1 MGEGLLGYQVQV
13 GKKMDMIREE
23 GIGGQGRQMPTQ
35 AVSSS
40 AVEQSVKRR
49 IIPKAERPDVRT
61 QHGPPSASVNKVL
74 LAHSCTDSL
83 KAAKSH
89 VGKPG
94 VPRTGSMAQDSGVQ
108 VDRKQP

>member
-23 GIGGQGRQMPTQ
+23 GIGGPGCQMPTQ

-49 IIPKAERPDVRT
+49 IIPKAERLDVRT
-61 QHGPPSASVNKVL
+61 QPGPPSASVNIYWHT
-74 LAHSCTDSL
+74 AADSL

-94 VPRTGSMAQDSGVQ
+94 VPRTGSMTQDSGVQ